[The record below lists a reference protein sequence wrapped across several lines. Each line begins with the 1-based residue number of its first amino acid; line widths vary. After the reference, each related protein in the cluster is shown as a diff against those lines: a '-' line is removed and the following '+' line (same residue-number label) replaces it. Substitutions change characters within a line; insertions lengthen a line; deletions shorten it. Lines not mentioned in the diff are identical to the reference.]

1 MLLFLHSY
9 TVIHKHRVILT
20 TSPLKHKTFY
30 LHIFSN
36 CLNRKTKQKY
46 DSRSLLLDQPAA
58 KASKEIQHEPSE
70 SQLVHLKEVILKDF
84 KVKVK
89 CLKTWKYCFPKEE
102 NQPHFSKEKTRL
114 KLILILITVYVIW
127 VQRCMCEPT
136 SAVLTNV

>member
-20 TSPLKHKTFY
+20 TSPRPKHKTFY

-36 CLNRKTKQKY
+36 CLNSKTKQKY

-89 CLKTWKYCFPKEE
+89 CLKHGNIVSPRKKTYLISLRK
-102 NQPHFSKEKTRL
+102 KTRL
-114 KLILILITVYVIW
+114 KVILILITVYVI
-127 VQRCMCEPT
+127 
-136 SAVLTNV
+136 